1 MTVAEAITDF
11 ERRVASVHAAL
22 DAGHEPDLPEFRP
35 APLAGEPTE
44 ADRAR
49 LAAAMEALQACVARL
64 HDRRRDLLEEQSI
77 LDVRRRAATRY
88 GVNA

>member
-1 MTVAEAITDF
+1 MTVAAAITDF
-11 ERRVASVHAAL
+11 ERRVAAVHAAL
-22 DAGHEPDLPEFRP
+22 DAGREPELPAFE
-35 APLAGEPTE
+35 AEPLEGRVTE

-64 HDRRRDLLEEQSI
+64 HDSRRDLLDEYAH
-77 LDVRRRAATRY
+77 LGTRRRAAVAY